1 MDRWTGRETQSEAGA
16 WMTRK
21 KRREEKRREEKRRA
35 LKGKKEE
42 SSEEFSETEDPTGE
56 RGLYFPSRPRT
67 LT

>member
-21 KRREEKRREEKRRA
+21 KRREEKRRA